1 MITKR
6 PHIELDEERHIY
18 YVDGIEYPSVSEI
31 LEPLTAPHYKT
42 ISAETLRI
50 AAERGRAIHE
60 ACEEIDYG
68 LEPEVPLEYEPYV
81 RAYLDF
87 KRDYKPEYLG
97 IEMALAYKSVLCI
110 DPPPG
115 TMPAGTIDRYATVG
129 KERWIVD
136 LKTTA
141 SPTKINYLAYCI
153 QTKLYEMLI
162 VGNSEE
168 KEKPKLKRK
177 ILFLK
182 KDGKYRLFDCEEWE
196 AKNGINSYDV
206 VNALLYLNR
215 ITRPLVKGEKK

>member
-31 LEPLTAPHYKT
+31 LEPITAPHYRS
-42 ISAETLRI
+42 ISAETLRL
-50 AAERGRAIHE
+50 AAERGRAVHE

-68 LEPEVPLEYEPYV
+68 LEPEVPPEYEPYV

-87 KRDYKPEYLG
+87 KRDYNPEYLG
-97 IEMALAYKSVLCI
+97 IEMALAYKDDSGI
-110 DPPPG
+110 RF
-115 TMPAGTIDRYATVG
+115 AGTIDRYGSVG

-153 QTKLYEMLI
+153 QTRMYEILI
-162 VGNSEE
+162 ASNSEDDG
-168 KEKPKLKRK
+168 KVSPKRK

-196 AKNGINSYDV
+196 QKNGIASLSISGT
-206 VNALLYLNR
+206 LLYLNTT
-215 ITRPLVKGEKK
+215 IRPLVKGEKK